1 MVKITNIFGDV
12 YSGQAGKAGVFA
24 RWKGRQYRRK
34 YVVPANPNTTKQQDV
49 RGSFTNAV
57 SKWHIYSSLQR
68 LAYGFLAVG
77 QVLSGFNL
85 LVRRWQNAAT
95 AGQSLPEDPPEGIKQ
110 VASTSASGSTTA
122 IPTGQGPHT
131 LDHKPLEIGSMT
143 YTPGTGAVDPPCFI
157 DIRRGL
163 VHVMKALT
171 GKLEISYEAGGRVIT
186 DEDCGTDL
194 AIDTEVYLKYW
205 PVDFKTCVVKL
216 ATVEEDAIE
225 IDSIAGNVYFTKT
238 GPTDTTSSVGYNYYT
253 AIEDAKLETTK
264 VDTSFITW
272 RGYSDADGLIEI
284 AQTIEDQNYDFVL
297 TAANMQSVIRAN
309 RAAAETAGDEL
320 IVMAAA

>member
-1 MVKITNIFGDV
+1 MVKVSNIFGDV
-12 YSGQAGKAGVFA
+12 YSGQAGQAGVFA

-34 YVVPANPNTTKQQDV
+34 YVVPANPKTTKQTEV
-49 RGSFTNAV
+49 RDHFTNAV

-85 LVRRWQNAAT
+85 LVSRWQKAAT
-95 AGQSLPEDPPEGIKQ
+95 QGQSTPQDPPEGIKQ
-110 VASTSASGSTTA
+110 IASASASEETTA

-131 LDHKPLEIGSMT
+131 LDHSPLEIGSFD
-143 YTPGTGAVDPPCFI
+143 YTPGAGGVDEPCYI

-163 VHVMKALT
+163 VHVQKNLT
-171 GKLEISYEAGGRVIT
+171 GKLEVSYHAGGRVIT
-186 DEDCGTDL
+186 KEDLGTDL
-194 AIDTEVYLKYW
+194 TEGTEKYLQYW
-205 PVDFKTCVVKL
+205 PVDFQTCEVYV
-216 ATVEEDAIE
+216 ADVEEDAIE
-225 IDSIAGNVYFTKT
+225 VDSINGKIYFTKT
-238 GPTDTTSSVGYNYYT
+238 GPSDTSSSAQYTKYT

-272 RGYSDADGLIEI
+272 RAYSDADGLIEI

-297 TAANMQSVIRAN
+297 TAADYQSVIRAN

-320 IVMAAA
+320 IVMTAA